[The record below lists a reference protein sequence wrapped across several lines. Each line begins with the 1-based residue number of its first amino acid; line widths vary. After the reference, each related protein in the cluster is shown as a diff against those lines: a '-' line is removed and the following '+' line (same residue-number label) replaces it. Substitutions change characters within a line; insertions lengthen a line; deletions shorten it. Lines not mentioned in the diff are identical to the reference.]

1 VKNRVMKLPKL
12 TRVQALELRQIKRA
26 DDSGELTRYEVAISS
41 EHEVERWY
49 GTEILQ
55 HSKEAIDLSRM
66 KEAGPL
72 LLDHYTPDHIGVIE
86 NVRLDD
92 DKVLRGDMRFS
103 KSQRGMEVE
112 QDVRDGIRRSVSVG
126 YFVDEYVE
134 DVKEQR
140 YTATRWMPVEVSL
153 VAIPADPTVGV
164 GRAMGTEVRDVRVRS
179 IDEPVGR
186 EAAATTEVIIMEQQ
200 KGPAQNAE
208 TLATPQAAA
217 VDYRQ
222 AAEIARVCNEH
233 GCPEL
238 AADYIGRQVS
248 LESVCREILARRR
261 ETPVQRSAAE
271 LRLDIA
277 PKSWKN
283 YSLVRALRMATAA
296 ADGTGHFDG
305 LEREVSE
312 EIARQLP
319 GDYKQRGGFFLP
331 LRTRAGLDSKTATAG
346 QELKFTEPGE
356 FIDLLRNASIA
367 VRLGARVLNGLQGP
381 VSFPKQTGA
390 GTAVWVAENPG
401 ADVAE
406 SQATLGAVALA
417 AKTLQS
423 TTSYSRQLLAQ
434 SVIDVEQ
441 MVRDDLTAIHA
452 LAWDKAVL
460 HGSGGNQPTGI
471 YNLAGVNAVD
481 IAGVPAWGK
490 IIDMITE
497 VATDNAILGSLGW
510 ATTPGLAG
518 VLMQTLIATAAGSA
532 MIWQGR
538 IDDGMLAGYT
548 AVASNQLASNM
559 GIGTNEHGIVFGN
572 WNDVL
577 VGTWGALEIIVDPYR
592 LKKQAMIEVT
602 SFEMVDIA
610 VRHAESFAKGT
621 GALLTAGP

>member
-1 VKNRVMKLPKL
+1 MKRVMKLPKL
-12 TRVQALELRQIKRA
+12 CRVQTLELRPIKRA
-26 DDSGELTRYEVAISS
+26 DDSEDETRYEIAISS

-49 GTEILQ
+49 GTEILE
-55 HSKEAIDLSRM
+55 HSKGAIDLSRM
-66 KEAGPL
+66 KEAAPL
-72 LLDHYTPDHIGVIE
+72 LLDHYTTDHIGVVE

-92 DKVLRGDMRFS
+92 DKVLRGEMRFS
-103 KSQRGMEVE
+103 KSQRGQEVE
-112 QDVRDGIRRSVSVG
+112 QDVKDGIRRSVSVG
-126 YFVDEYVE
+126 YFVDEYLE

-164 GRAMGTEVRDVRVRS
+164 GRALGTEEVRDVRIRF
-179 IDEPVGR
+179 DEPVGR
-186 EAAATTEVIIMEQQ
+186 EASATTEVIMEQQ
-200 KGPAQNAE
+200 AKSPAQNAE
-208 TLATPQAAA
+208 TPAVAQAAA

-222 AAEIARVCNEH
+222 AAEVARVCNEH

-238 AADYIGRQVS
+238 TADYISRQVS
-248 LESVCREILARRR
+248 LEVVCREILARRR
-261 ETPVQRSAAE
+261 EAPVQRQAAE
-271 LRLDIA
+271 LRLDVA

-283 YSLVRALRMATAA
+283 YSLVRAIRMAAA
-296 ADGTGHFDG
+296 VADGSGRFDG
-305 LEREVSE
+305 VEREVSD

-331 LRTRAGLDSKTATAG
+331 LRTRAGLDSKTPTAG

-356 FIDLLRNASIA
+356 FIDLLRNASVA

-401 ADVAE
+401 TDVAE
-406 SQATLGAVALA
+406 SEATLGAVGLA

-481 IAGVPAWGK
+481 IAGVPTWGK
-490 IIDMITE
+490 VIDMITE

-518 VLMQTLIATAAGSA
+518 VLMQTLIASAAGSA

-559 GIGTNEHGIVFGN
+559 GIGTNEHGIIFGN
-572 WNDVL
+572 WADVL

-610 VRHAESFAKGT
+610 IRHAESFAKGT